1 MGLFSKTTA
10 ISIWNNTLAYIA
22 FILFYLNDTSFTTP
36 LVDIMHSPS
45 IEDLRNMDN

>member
-1 MGLFSKTTA
+1 MGLFSKNTA

-36 LVDIMHSPS
+36 LIDIMHSPS
-45 IEDLRNMDN
+45 IEDLQNKFN